1 VATVPVYS
9 GKTACSLQGYGNDL
23 SCEIVWR
30 DWFYIRNEGGLGIK
44 ARKHKRF
51 SEETGKEN
59 RIGARVVALVPAH
72 NEEKGIRATIE
83 SLLLQ
88 THLGVDVLVV
98 SDNSTDNTVAIVRDM
113 AAKESR
119 IMFMETQGNKY
130 RKAGALNAA
139 YRKLGGGINKYDF
152 VLVLDADT
160 LIAPDLVEQGLVE
173 FSLDLRLG
181 SVCSRAGVMR
191 QQADSLLAKLLYYQQ
206 HVEYAEF
213 DRSRIVQHRRI
224 KVTHGMCAMF
234 KTEAVKAV
242 MARRIEQGK
251 LDCLP
256 YDQYNITEDYE
267 LTVTLKE
274 CGFNVAVGFGML
286 AWTEVPLQLSQLWK
300 QRIRWLRG
308 GLDTLWQH
316 GWNST
321 TRGDILNA
329 WFFWV
334 MLMIQ
339 GILVGYALLDV
350 WLGVFSFS
358 RMVLLVMTLMYVD
371 CIYSLRFVQDLNR
384 WDYFVR
390 VTFLP
395 QILYAWFTIAQ
406 QLYAY
411 YLFLSKSDQEW

>member
-1 VATVPVYS
+1 MA
-9 GKTACSLQGYGNDL
+9 
-23 SCEIVWR
+23 
-30 DWFYIRNEGGLGIK
+30 F
-44 ARKHKRF
+44 
-51 SEETGKEN
+51 
-59 RIGARVVALVPAH
+59 VPAH
-72 NEEKGIRATIE
+72 NEEKGIEATIK
-83 SLLLQ
+83 SLLSQ
-88 THLGVDVLVV
+88 THPRVDILVV
-98 SDNSTDNTVAIVRDM
+98 SDNSTDNTAAIVRNM
-113 AAKESR
+113 AVRESR
-119 IMFMETQGNKY
+119 ITFMETQDNKY
-130 RKAGALNAA
+130 KKAGALNAA
-139 YRKLGGGINKYDF
+139 YRKLGKGINEYDF

-173 FSLDLRLG
+173 FSLDPKLG

-191 QQADSLLAKLLYYQQ
+191 QEADSLLAKLLYYQQ

-213 DRSRIVQHRRI
+213 DRSRIVQNRQIR
-224 KVTHGMCAMF
+224 VTHGMCAMF

-274 CGFNVAVGFGML
+274 CGFNAAAGFGML
-286 AWTEVPLQLSQLWK
+286 AWTEVPLRLGQLWK

-316 GWNST
+316 GWNDA

-339 GILVGYALLDV
+339 GILLGCALLDV
-350 WLGVFSFS
+350 YLGVFHFS
-358 RMVLLVMTLMYVD
+358 RMVLLVLAMMYVD
-371 CIYSLRFVQDLNR
+371 CVYSLRFVQDLGK
-384 WDYFVR
+384 WDYLVR